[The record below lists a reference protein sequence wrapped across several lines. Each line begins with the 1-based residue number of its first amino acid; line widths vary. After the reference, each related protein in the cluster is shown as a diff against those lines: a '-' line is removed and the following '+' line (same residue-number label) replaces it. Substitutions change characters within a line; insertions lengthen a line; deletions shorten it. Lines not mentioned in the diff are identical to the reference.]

1 MFSLLFVTCAIFVEL
16 FQGIFTFLNDKMNP
30 DGAHFGP
37 HIANMAPRYTNIG
50 PREPLWELLG
60 TIWEATWEHFWIT
73 FLGLVRDAPDA
84 KMLVKHKEKPPKRN
98 PPASWKIFRRV
109 LDAMPTKTVKK
120 LF

>member
-1 MFSLLFVTCAIFVEL
+1 MLGHLRTILGNLS
-16 FQGIFTFLNDKMNP
+16 DKMQP
-30 DGAHFGP
+30 KSADLDP
-37 HIANMAPRYTNIG
+37 YVANMAPRYTNIG
-50 PREPLWELLG
+50 PRRPFLELLG

-84 KMLVKHKEKPPKRN
+84 KMLVKHKEKPPKKN
-98 PPASWKIFRRV
+98 PPASWKIFGRV